1 MYLKPVYVY
10 LLSKFKFGSF
20 FQKKKTKKKRTNKL
34 MLLELK
40 SRIRVL
46 LEILI
51 NNYVDRRK
59 ILKCSISSR
68 QRLGCKLFK
77 ILARVLFLR
86 ISLFNSF
93 LRKKR
98 REEGRF
104 D

>member
-1 MYLKPVYVY
+1 MYIFYRN
-10 LLSKFKFGSF
+10 LSLDHFSKKN
-20 FQKKKTKKKRTNKL
+20 QKQTNKS

-40 SRIRVL
+40 SKMRVL
-46 LEILI
+46 LKILI

-59 ILKCSISSR
+59 ILKCSISPR

-93 LRKKR
+93 LKKKR
-98 REEGRF
+98 GEEGRF